1 MNESSSLSAPSNA
14 EVEALLAG
22 LYPICRSITG
32 DGVRESL
39 RLLQGLAP
47 LELHEVP
54 SGTPVFDWIVP
65 EEWNV
70 QDAFVADAA
79 GNRVVDF
86 RRHNLHLVSYSEPI
100 RRRMPLSELLPHLHS
115 LPQQPDLIPY
125 RTSYYKRTWGFCL
138 SHDLLHSLPDGEYE
152 VCIDTSLAPGSLTYA
167 ELLLPGE
174 CDDEILFSTHVCHPS
189 LANDNLSGM
198 LLTALLARELA
209 GQRRQYSYRFL
220 FVPGTIGSI
229 TWLALHEAQAAR
241 IRHGLVVACVGDG
254 GQFHYKRSRRGDAEI
269 DRAVSRVL
277 AESGQPYTLLDF
289 TPYGY
294 DERQYCSPGF
304 NLPVGSL
311 TRTPHGQFPQYHT
324 SDDNLDLVQPQHI
337 LQSLEMYRRVVELL
351 EQNRVYRNLNPKC
364 EPQLGRRGLYSS
376 LGGRQDTKR
385 VEMAMLW
392 VLNQS
397 DGHHSLLDITEKSGL
412 LFGEVREA
420 ARLLYDHDLLEHFHV
435 A

>member
-1 MNESSSLSAPSNA
+1 
-14 EVEALLAG
+14 
-22 LYPICRSITG
+22 
-32 DGVRESL
+32 
-39 RLLQGLAP
+39 
-47 LELHEVP
+47 
-54 SGTPVFDWIVP
+54 
-65 EEWNV
+65 
-70 QDAFVADAA
+70 
-79 GNRVVDF
+79 
-86 RRHNLHLVSYSEPI
+86 
-100 RRRMPLSELLPHLHS
+100 
-115 LPQQPDLIPY
+115 
-125 RTSYYKRTWGFCL
+125 
-138 SHDLLHSLPDGEYE
+138 
-152 VCIDTSLAPGSLTYA
+152 
-167 ELLLPGE
+167 
-174 CDDEILFSTHVCHPS
+174 
-189 LANDNLSGM
+189 
-198 LLTALLARELA
+198 
-209 GQRRQYSYRFL
+209 
-220 FVPGTIGSI
+220 
-229 TWLALHEAQAAR
+229 
-241 IRHGLVVACVGDG
+241 
-254 GQFHYKRSRRGDAEI
+254 
-269 DRAVSRVL
+269 L

-420 ARLLYDHDLLEHFHV
+420 AQLLYDHNLLEHFHV